1 MREQLLKDQIAIIT
15 GGTNGIGRAIAECF
29 AKEGAKVL
37 LLATSLE
44 RGEKAVE
51 EIISATQPGQAE
63 FFQVDVSDTP
73 RVKEIIDAIGEKY
86 GRIDIL
92 VNNAGITKDGLFMR
106 MKDEDFESVMN
117 VNLTSVFV
125 LSRAVIKGM
134 FKRRSGRIIN
144 ISSVVG
150 TMGNPGQANYCA
162 SKGGLVAMTKSIAI
176 EAASRGITA
185 NCIAPGFI
193 ETAMTNKLNDEQKAR
208 ITTNIPAGKMGTP
221 ADIAAAAVYLASNE
235 AAYVTG
241 QTIHIN
247 GGLLMV

>member
-1 MREQLLKDQIAIIT
+1 MFDLT
-15 GGTNGIGRAIAECF
+15 GKTALVTGASGGIGGAIAK
-29 AKEGAKVL
+29 ALQAQGAKVAISGTNVDKL
-37 LLATSLE
+37 NAVGEGFIIIPANLSDKADVERLAKE
-44 RGEKAVE
+44 AEEKL
-51 EIISATQPGQAE
+51 GQ
-63 FFQVDVSDTP
+63 
-73 RVKEIIDAIGEKY
+73 
-86 GRIDIL
+86 IDIL

-117 VNLTSVFV
+117 VNLTSIFV
-125 LSRAVIKGM
+125 LTRNVIKGM
-134 FKRRSGRIIN
+134 FKRRYGRIIN

-176 EAASRGITA
+176 ESGSRNITA

-193 ETAMTNKLNDEQKAR
+193 ETAMTDKLNEEQKTR
-208 ITTNIPAGKMGTP
+208 ITANIPAGKMGT
-221 ADIAAAAVYLASNE
+221 AEDIAASVVYLASDE
-235 AAYVTG
+235 AAYVSG

>member
-1 MREQLLKDQIAIIT
+1 MFNLSGKTALVT
-15 GGTNGIGRAIAECF
+15 GASGGIGGEIAK
-29 AKEGAKVL
+29 ALQAAGAKVAISGTNVEKL
-37 LLATSLE
+37 NAVGEGFIVIPANLADKADVE
-44 RGEKAVE
+44 RLAKEAEEKLGGGV
-51 EIISATQPGQAE
+51 
-63 FFQVDVSDTP
+63 
-73 RVKEIIDAIGEKY
+73 
-86 GRIDIL
+86 DIL

-134 FKRRSGRIIN
+134 FKRRNGRIIN

-162 SKGGLVAMTKSIAI
+162 SKGALVAMTKSIAI
-176 EAASRGITA
+176 EAGSRFITA

-193 ETAMTNKLNDEQKAR
+193 ETAMTNKLTDEQKGR
-208 ITTNIPAGKMGTP
+208 ITQNIPAGKMGTP
-221 ADIAAAAVYLASNE
+221 ADIAAACVYLASNE

-241 QTIHIN
+241 QTIHVN

>member
-1 MREQLLKDQIAIIT
+1 MFNLSGKTALVT
-15 GGTNGIGRAIAECF
+15 GASGGIGGEIAK
-29 AKEGAKVL
+29 ALQSAGAKVAISGTNISKL
-37 LLATSLE
+37 EAVSSELGGNVIIIPANLADKADVE
-44 RGEKAVE
+44 RLAKEAEEKLG
-51 EIISATQPGQAE
+51 GQ
-63 FFQVDVSDTP
+63 
-73 RVKEIIDAIGEKY
+73 
-86 GRIDIL
+86 IDIL

-193 ETAMTNKLNDEQKAR
+193 ETAMTDKLNDEQKAR
-208 ITTNIPAGKMGTP
+208 ITQNIPAGKMGTP
-221 ADIAAAAVYLASNE
+221 ADIAAAAVYLASDA

-241 QTIHIN
+241 QTIHVN